1 MEFRFEWVKEQSGG
15 ATPAA
20 RSSHTTT
27 WLGDKLMVFGG
38 ISGEEELADAFLLHI
53 DSLEWSQFSFHV
65 AGGQTQ
71 QDNPVG
77 SRVGHSTTLLS
88 AGAGREPHLLF
99 VFGGWGG
106 PLDAAGPN
114 YIGNGFLLD
123 TESGEV
129 KKEEA
134 CQRHPWPRRDHT
146 ATLVDGRLLIFGGW
160 NSELWNYTETFNE
173 LWALASDWKWTLLD
187 VTGAAPAARRGHS
200 SSLVGMGSQRKL
212 FVFGG
217 MYGYSKFLD
226 DLHCL
231 DVDECKW
238 ESLTVSGSPPSARA
252 YHSATVIGESVIFFG
267 GLTGYNRYTNE
278 LFLLHCG
285 LLAWSQVQP
294 PGPVP
299 SPRCSHTAT
308 AVGNRVL
315 ILGGVGPGVEDTS
328 RGQMVDPIENRHFSS
343 LTDIHIL
350 LTGVDWVNSDVDST
364 ALWSSS
370 LLPSHS
376 LIGGSMSSSS
386 SLLLDEDSKLGSSYV
401 SSYSKGSDL
410 SYLRQISEARVH
422 SLSQVSSPSVTETSS
437 DHWSPSLFPSSY
449 KTEPLAASLQE
460 PTVFGSTSSSFISS
474 SSLVPKRASFQS
486 SNSTL
491 SRVAS
496 SVTTSSSGSA
506 AGAKDPEA
514 IKEHLRIAGFL

>member
-1 MEFRFEWVKEQSGG
+1 
-15 ATPAA
+15 
-20 RSSHTTT
+20 
-27 WLGDKLMVFGG
+27 MVFGG
-38 ISGEEELADAFLLHI
+38 LSGEEELADAFLLHI
-53 DSLEWSQFSFHV
+53 DSSEWSQFSFHV

-77 SRVGHSTTLLS
+77 SRVGHTTTLLPS
-88 AGAGREPHLLF
+88 GPARDPHLMF

-123 TESGEV
+123 TDSGEV
-129 KKEEA
+129 KKEEP

-173 LWALASDWKWTLLD
+173 LWALSSDWKWTLLD
-187 VTGAAPAARRGHS
+187 VTGDAPAARRGHS
-200 SSLVGMGSQRKL
+200 STLVGMGSQRKL

-226 DLHCL
+226 DLHSL
-231 DVDECKW
+231 DVDEYKW

-252 YHSATVIGESVIFFG
+252 YHSATVVGESVIFFG
-267 GLTGYNRYTNE
+267 GLTGYNRYSNE
-278 LFLLHCG
+278 LFLLNCV
-285 LLAWSQVQP
+285 LLAWSQLQP

-315 ILGGVGPGVEDTS
+315 ILGGVGPGVEDSS
-328 RGQMVDPIENRHFSS
+328 RGHTVDPIENRHFFS
-343 LTDIHIL
+343 LTEIHTL

-437 DHWSPSLFPSSY
+437 EQWSPSLFPSSF
-449 KTEPLAASLQE
+449 KTESLAASLQE
-460 PTVFGSTSSSFISS
+460 PTLFGSTSSSFISS
-474 SSLVPKRASFQS
+474 SNLVPKRSSFLASS
-486 SNSTL
+486 ATL

-496 SVTTSSSGSA
+496 SVTTSSSSLSG
-506 AGAKDPEA
+506 GGKDSETTNKKKKVPEESM
-514 IKEHLRIAGFL
+514 EHLRIAGFL